1 MADSLSGIGSLEIFP
16 FEPDWS
22 TPPASEIIMT
32 RRLQS
37 FPGTVHAIESIA
49 ADVPI
54 AVRMGFSVL
63 DRGELHDL
71 TDFMV
76 SRTGRLKRFWV
87 RHPKS
92 AFSLLQSASSGGTT
106 LTAIPNKA
114 ARQYQGYERIYV
126 LMNNGDLV
134 VRHATDVAHDV
145 VNEQTVITLDSPL
158 DRDIGLN
165 DYRVIGRLLLVRFD
179 QDKFDFK
186 MLTNAVGEIT
196 LKFHELV
203 KEYAQI

>member
-37 FPGTVHAIESIA
+37 FPGTVHAIESISS
-49 ADVPI
+49 DVPI

-71 TDFMV
+71 TGFMV
-76 SRTGRLKRFWV
+76 SRMGRLKRFWV

-92 AFSLLQSASSGGTT
+92 AFSLLQTASTGGTT
-106 LTAIPNKA
+106 LTVVPNRA

-126 LMNNGDLV
+126 LMDSGDLI
-134 VRHATDVAHDV
+134 VRHATDVAHDA
-145 VNEQTVITLDSPL
+145 VNGQTVITLDSPL

-165 DYRVIGRLLLVRFD
+165 GYRVIGRLLLVRFD
-179 QDKFDFK
+179 QDKFDFS
-186 MLTNAVGEIT
+186 MSTPTAGGIT

-203 KEYAQI
+203 REYAQI